1 MAGIVGHRRI
11 FTDSNEG
18 KRQKQTYEAAQW
30 FKLLIEVREFIQTS
44 RRLTPGVYQIDPAV
58 VLKLK
63 MTSEKLVPLLSREPE

>member
-1 MAGIVGHRRI
+1 MAGVVGHRTI
-11 FTDSNEG
+11 FSNSTEG
-18 KRQKQTYEAAQW
+18 KRQRQTYEQAQW
-30 FKLLIEVREFIQTS
+30 FRLLIEVRELLTTS